1 MRLLIAEDN
10 VRLGSYIRAALNERG
25 FTVDHVETA
34 GDAEAALS
42 GIDYEALILDLGLPD
57 ADGMSLLKRM
67 RQKQD
72 MRPVLILTARD
83 STEMRVSGL
92 NGGADDYL
100 CKPFEMDELVARI
113 RALLR
118 RPGSR
123 KSVVIAEAN
132 MQIDTAEREVRIDGK
147 IVEVPRREYY
157 ALELLM
163 RRTGSVVSKKSMED
177 LLYSFG
183 EEIASNA
190 VEVLIHRL
198 RKRLSD
204 HGADAAI
211 HTIRG
216 VGYMIAA
223 EARKSA

>member
-1 MRLLIAEDN
+1 
-10 VRLGSYIRAALNERG
+10 
-25 FTVDHVETA
+25 
-34 GDAEAALS
+34 
-42 GIDYEALILDLGLPD
+42 
-57 ADGMSLLKRM
+57 MSVLKKM
-67 RQKQD
+67 RQNQD

-83 STEMRVSGL
+83 STEMLVNGL

-118 RPGSR
+118 RPGLR
-123 KSVVIAEAN
+123 KSVIIAEAN
-132 MQIDTAEREVRIDGK
+132 IQIDTAEREVRIDGK
-147 IVEVPRREYY
+147 IVEVPRREFY

-163 RRTGSVVSKKSMED
+163 RRAGSVVSKKSMED

-198 RKRLSD
+198 RKRLLDS
-204 HGADAAI
+204 GADAVI

-216 VGYMIAA
+216 VGYMLAA
-223 EARKSA
+223 EARKST

>member
-10 VRLGSYIRAALNERG
+10 TRLGSYIRAALSERG
-25 FTVDHVETA
+25 FTADHVETA

-57 ADGMSLLKRM
+57 ADGMTLLKKM
-67 RQKQD
+67 RRNLD

-83 STEMRVSGL
+83 STEMLVNGL

-123 KSVVIAEAN
+123 KSVVMAEAN
-132 MQIDTAEREVRIDGK
+132 VQLDTAEREVRIDDK

-157 ALELLM
+157 ALEVLM
-163 RRTGSVVSKKSMED
+163 RRAGSVVSKKSMED

-190 VEVLIHRL
+190 VEVLVHRL
-198 RKRLSD
+198 RKRLMD
-204 HGADAAI
+204 HGAKAAI

-216 VGYMIAA
+216 VGYMLAA
-223 EARKSA
+223 GV